1 MGFAVSI
8 RVHNITDYIQN
19 YLKKRITVMQTKANT
34 GNRITYIKKEQ
45 KSVKGGNRG
54 KSIEN
59 TRNKVA
65 EDAYDSQMT

>member
-1 MGFAVSI
+1 
-8 RVHNITDYIQN
+8 
-19 YLKKRITVMQTKANT
+19 MQTKANT

-45 KSVKGGNRG
+45 KSIEEENKG

-65 EDAYDSQMT
+65 KYSHDSQMTWKRFLRLDRFRIKLIENGRDF